1 MISKRLIA
9 RPKLAY
15 DLSLHLSPKVAVKEV
30 IEKVMAGSIRS
41 HFVMANIGSGFALP
55 PSQRLQCSIQGI
67 ISTGET
73 TPPPRLQSAF

>member
-41 HFVMANIGSGFALP
+41 HFVMANIGSGFGLYDIP
-55 PSQRLQCSIQGI
+55 KFICFNTLLEIWKM
-67 ISTGET
+67 
-73 TPPPRLQSAF
+73 LW